1 MKTSALTRKSLIVS
15 ALIAATALIAP
26 SAQAAPTRHVTVS
39 AQGTV
44 TVVPDAVRV
53 NATASNVAATSKAAT
68 AATAASAK
76 ALRAA
81 VLALKVDA
89 RDIATQN
96 VTVYP
101 EYTYG
106 TDGTSTLTGYR
117 ASQSFTIVVRAAST
131 AGDVV
136 DAIVEAGSDKVQI
149 NSATPFVLD
158 TAKSTSAARAA
169 AVKNAKAKAVSYAS
183 LLGVKLGK
191 VTYLVENSSP
201 QISAPIF
208 AMAKAE
214 SDATVI
220 DLGQQDVTVSIT
232 IRWSLA

>member
-1 MKTSALTRKSLIVS
+1 MKTSALTRKSLIVT
-15 ALIAATALIAP
+15 ALITAAALIAP

-89 RDIATQN
+89 RDISTQN
-96 VTVYP
+96 LTVYP
-101 EYTYG
+101 EYSYAA
-106 TDGTSTLTGYR
+106 DGTSSLAGYR
-117 ASQSFTIVVRAAST
+117 ASQSFSIVVRAAST

-136 DAIVEAGSDKVQI
+136 DAIVEAGSDKIQI

-158 TAKSTSAARAA
+158 TAKSTASARAA
-169 AVKNAKAKAVSYAS
+169 AVKNAKAKATSYAS

-191 VTYLVENSSP
+191 VSYLVENSSP

>member
-1 MKTSALTRKSLIVS
+1 MKTSALTRKSAIVT
-15 ALIAATALIAP
+15 ALVLAGALIAP
-26 SAQAAPTRHVTVS
+26 GAQAAATRHVTVS

-68 AATAASAK
+68 AATATSAK

-89 RDIATQN
+89 RDISTQN
-96 VTVYP
+96 LTVYP

-106 TDGTSTLTGYR
+106 ADGTSSLTGYR

-131 AGDVV
+131 AGDIV
-136 DAIVEAGSDKVQI
+136 DAIVEAGSDKIQI

-158 TAKSTSAARAA
+158 TAKSTASARAA
-169 AVKNAKAKAVSYAS
+169 AVKNAKAKATSYAS

-191 VTYLVENSSP
+191 VSYLVENSSP
-201 QISAPIF
+201 QISPPIF

>member
-1 MKTSALTRKSLIVS
+1 MKTSALTRKSAIVT
-15 ALIAATALIAP
+15 ALVLAGALIAP
-26 SAQAAPTRHVTVS
+26 AAQAAATRHVTVS

-68 AATAASAK
+68 AATATSAK

-89 RDIATQN
+89 RDISTQN
-96 VTVYP
+96 LTVYP

-106 TDGTSTLTGYR
+106 ADGTSSLTGYR

-131 AGDVV
+131 AGDIV
-136 DAIVEAGSDKVQI
+136 DAIVEAGSDNIQI

-158 TAKSTSAARAA
+158 TAKSTASARAA
-169 AVKNAKAKAVSYAS
+169 AVKNAKAKATSYAS

-191 VTYLVENSSP
+191 VSYLVENSSP
-201 QISAPIF
+201 QISPPIF